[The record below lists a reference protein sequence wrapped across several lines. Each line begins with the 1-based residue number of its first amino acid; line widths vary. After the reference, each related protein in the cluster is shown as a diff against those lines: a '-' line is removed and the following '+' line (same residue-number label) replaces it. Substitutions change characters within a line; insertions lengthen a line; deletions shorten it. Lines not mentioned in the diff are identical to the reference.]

1 MWIRRIVATAAI
13 FFPLAALGQTL
24 DYVEEDPTLETG
36 ARVAVGLE
44 KDIIP
49 KTLAIFAEEELRVD
63 DNFSHLQ
70 KSYTDLGIEYKVAPW
85 LKAAVSYTLIANNS
99 VSKGWYMRHRG
110 AFTLTETIKSGRMKV
125 AFREKIQATYR
136 TDSVNLYQSPK
147 TSWAL
152 KTRAK
157 ISYDLPMSP
166 YTPYL
171 SAEARFLLN
180 GVNPE
185 YFVYDSIDKRWTN
198 PDPRYNDL
206 YFNRLRIT
214 AGSTYKTPRRNSL
227 DFFVVAD
234 LSYDLDID
242 FSSKGKQKKAL
253 QAQIDELNAQLP
265 QLDSAIAAEKQ
276 DQKAKYDPIITELGT
291 QKSQLQQRLKELK
304 DLIAEADRTIESLKF

>member
-1 MWIRRIVATAAI
+1 MWIRRIVAAATI

-24 DYVEEDPTLETG
+24 DYVEEDPTFETG

-99 VSKGWYMRHRG
+99 VSKGWYLRHRG

-242 FSSKGKQKKAL
+242 FSSKGKQKKDASYSSGYAPYL
-253 QAQIDELNAQLP
+253 FLTN
-265 QLDSAIAAEKQ
+265 S
-276 DQKAKYDPIITELGT
+276 YFVGLGVT
-291 QKSQLQQRLKELK
+291 YTFKL
-304 DLIAEADRTIESLKF
+304 